1 MSYDLNELPV
11 RFLKQARANYQ
22 NPIRNT
28 STGLYLDSALRRLE
42 AMGKKEK
49 LLRDYLQSLIGMAAK
64 CDDTTA
70 LNIGLRIVEILDGPK
85 ESEVTN
91 DAT

>member
-1 MSYDLNELPV
+1 MSYDLNESPIGFIN
-11 RFLKQARANYQ
+11 RARINCK
-22 NPIRNT
+22 NSIKNT
-28 STGLYLDSALRRLE
+28 ATGLYLDSALHRLE

-64 CDDTTA
+64 CDDTDA
-70 LNIGLRIVEILDGPK
+70 LNIGLKIVEILDGLK
-85 ESEVTN
+85 ESEATN